1 MFSAAGRRRNRGK
14 PSFSG
19 LQAERKVRT
28 PSFVWYPTKGTKVL
42 KNGVQVDSLSGL
54 LIFADCGEKLLK
66 RLGRLGTEVHAK
78 ARQVLAREG
87 EPGREFYVIA
97 EGFADVYIG
106 TKKVTSLQRGDFFG
120 EMSLVDGKPRSAS
133 VVATTP
139 ITLYVFDPR
148 EFFTLLN
155 DFPPVSRKILQGLAT
170 RIRHADDAIVHD
182 EQIEEHLTIVR

>member
-1 MFSAAGRRRNRGK
+1 M
-14 PSFSG
+14 
-19 LQAERKVRT
+19 
-28 PSFVWYPTKGTKVL
+28 KGTRVL
-42 KNGVQVDSLSGL
+42 KNGVHMESLSGL

-87 EPGREFYVIA
+87 EPGREFYVIS
-97 EGFADVYIG
+97 EGLADVYIG
-106 TKKVTSLQRGDFFG
+106 AKKVTTLERGDFFG

-155 DFPPVSRKILQGLAT
+155 DFPPVSRKILEGLAT
-170 RIRHADDAIVHD
+170 RIRHADDAILH
-182 EQIEEHLTIVR
+182 EETSEEERLTIVS

>member
-1 MFSAAGRRRNRGK
+1 
-14 PSFSG
+14 
-19 LQAERKVRT
+19 
-28 PSFVWYPTKGTKVL
+28 VL
-42 KNGVQVDSLSGL
+42 KDGVQVESLAGL

-78 ARQVLAREG
+78 AKHVLAREG

-97 EGFADVYIG
+97 EGLADVMVG
-106 TKKVTSLQRGDFFG
+106 NKKVTTLERGDFFG
-120 EMSLVDGKPRSAS
+120 EMALVDGKPRSAS
-133 VVATTP
+133 VIATTP

-170 RIRHADDAIVHD
+170 RIRQADDTMV
-182 EQIEEHLTIVR
+182 EENHLTVVK